1 MKQNVLY
8 AAACLSLLAACSDS
22 DPERIEPAKRL
33 YPVQFSVQL
42 SKEILPFS
50 STRSMPETDVA
61 EPTVAEPEL
70 SDLCS
75 VIEYIVYDS
84 GGDDTSIPVKHRTY
98 RIDAEDFGIVYDTL
112 PEGSYKACFLA
123 HQAEEVTFA
132 DNIFSFEEVTD
143 TFYDTASFAIGKDDE
158 DISRDITMERIVCRI
173 EFRAS
178 DAVPEDVKRFDI
190 SVTNHASKLGILS
203 GEGIASTNEKTFSY
217 NFVDTDTGET
227 GKTHSFLTFMPSTDT
242 KLSAVISSVDA
253 NEEVLRSWTVGNISP
268 ISNKVIRYTGTLYT
282 PPGPNEAEN
291 TFSISIG
298 NGAEWSE
305 EEEIE
310 LTEE

>member
-1 MKQNVLY
+1 MKQYVLY
-8 AAACLSLLAACSDS
+8 AAVCLSLLAACSDS
-22 DPERIEPAKRL
+22 NSERIEPTKRL

-42 SKEILPFS
+42 DKEILPFS
-50 STRSMPETDVA
+50 STRSMPETNVA
-61 EPTVAEPEL
+61 EPTAAEPEL

-84 GGDDTSIPVKHRTY
+84 DDTSTPVKRRTY
-98 RIDAEDFGIVYDTL
+98 NTNAEDFGIVYDTL

-123 HQAEEVTFA
+123 HQAEDVAFT
-132 DNIFSFEEVTD
+132 DNIFSFDEMTD
-143 TFYDTASFAIGKDDE
+143 TFYDAASFTIGEDDE
-158 DISRDITMERIVCRI
+158 NISKDITMERIVCRI

-178 DAVPEDVKRFDI
+178 DAVPDDVKRFDI
-190 SVTNHASKLGILS
+190 SVTNHASDLNILS
-203 GEGIASTNEKTFSY
+203 REGIASATEKKFSY

-227 GKTHSFLTFMPSTDT
+227 GKTHSFLTFAPPAGT
-242 KLSAVISSVDA
+242 KLSAVIASVGAD
-253 NEEVLRSWTVGNISP
+253 EEVLRSWTIGDISP
-268 ISNKVIRYTGTLYT
+268 ISDKIIRYTGTLYT

-298 NGAEWSE
+298 SGSDWSE

-310 LTEE
+310 LTE